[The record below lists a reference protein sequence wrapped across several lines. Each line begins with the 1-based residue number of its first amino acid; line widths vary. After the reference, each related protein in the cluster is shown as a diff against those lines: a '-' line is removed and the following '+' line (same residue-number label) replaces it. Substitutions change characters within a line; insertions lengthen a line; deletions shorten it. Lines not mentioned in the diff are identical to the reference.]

1 MYFLKILTILHF
13 HNFYFWGPISLST
26 AASLFSKLILFK
38 SISGVIH
45 RLYFQKRF
53 LMQFGDA
60 RARKWW
66 ESESDVESGGK
77 HSAPLLNSLFTK
89 GKICT
94 RFLFLNISEW
104 YTDPISKQSF
114 LMQFGDA
121 RTRKWKWCGIRRETF
136 RPLLASHFLCPNN
149 RSGQLQQFLPAQ
161 PENPVFPNNFYTS
174 FRLKTYL

>member
-1 MYFLKILTILHF
+1 
-13 HNFYFWGPISLST
+13 
-26 AASLFSKLILFK
+26 
-38 SISGVIH
+38 
-45 RLYFQKRF
+45 
-53 LMQFGDA
+53 MQG
-60 RARKWW
+60 R
-66 ESESDVESGGK
+66 ESDEKVKVMWNQEGNIPP
-77 HSAPLLNSLFTK
+77 PLLNSLFTK

-161 PENPVFPNNFYTS
+161 PENPVFQTNFIQFSNRAAPPILQTLSLYQALLIVRYS
-174 FRLKTYL
+174 KRHRELIVI

>member
-1 MYFLKILTILHF
+1 
-13 HNFYFWGPISLST
+13 
-26 AASLFSKLILFK
+26 
-38 SISGVIH
+38 
-45 RLYFQKRF
+45 
-53 LMQFGDA
+53 MQG
-60 RARKWW
+60 R
-66 ESESDVESGGK
+66 ESDEKVKVMWNQEGNIPP
-77 HSAPLLNSLFTK
+77 PLLNSLFTK

-161 PENPVFPNNFYTS
+161 PENPVFPNKFFTRVFDSRHIYSWYVNVDIFVCCGIAMICYLTPGLIPY
-174 FRLKTYL
+174 FRFDLR